1 MSDAAEKLDDD
12 VEVESTD
19 APAQEAEKV
28 EVPEQVKPIGLNR
41 FGLAAEKRNTYLI
54 NVPHGTQP
62 EVALEPDFYS
72 HIARHLGRGDI
83 VVIEPDD
90 LAWEMSV
97 KVLDMGHNWANV
109 RPRSMHKYGEFEVVP
124 ERPKNYTIKWAGQ
137 TDKFRVEYKGE
148 VIKKGF
154 ATEQLAGTFASNHAQ
169 ALKR

>member
-41 FGLAAEKRNTYLI
+41 FGLAAEKRNTY
-54 NVPHGTQP
+54 
-62 EVALEPDFYS
+62 
-72 HIARHLGRGDI
+72 ARHLGRGDI

-124 ERPKNYTIKWAGQ
+124 ERPKGYTIKWAGQ

>member
-54 NVPHGTQP
+54 NVPHGT
-62 EVALEPDFYS
+62 E
-72 HIARHLGRGDI
+72 
-83 VVIEPDD
+83 
-90 LAWEMSV
+90 WEMSV

-124 ERPKNYTIKWAGQ
+124 ERPKGYTIKWAGQ